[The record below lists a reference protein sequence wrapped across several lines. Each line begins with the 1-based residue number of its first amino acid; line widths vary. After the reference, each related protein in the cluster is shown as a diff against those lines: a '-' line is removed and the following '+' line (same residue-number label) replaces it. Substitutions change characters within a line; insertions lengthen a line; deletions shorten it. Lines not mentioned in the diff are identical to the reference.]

1 VALGR
6 RGTERRGKE
15 LLEENTR
22 RGEEGIAVMSMYC
35 TWLRVYWLNFASLIA
50 SARASVRNCGGE
62 KSGIP

>member
-1 VALGR
+1 MALGR
-6 RGTERRGKE
+6 RGRERRGKE
-15 LLEENTR
+15 LLENTR
-22 RGEEGIAVMSMYC
+22 RGEGSIAVVSLYC